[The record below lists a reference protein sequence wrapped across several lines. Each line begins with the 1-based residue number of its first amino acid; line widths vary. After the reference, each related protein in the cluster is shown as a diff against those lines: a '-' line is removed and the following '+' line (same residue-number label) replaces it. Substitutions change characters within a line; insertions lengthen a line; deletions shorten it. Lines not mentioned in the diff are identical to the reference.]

1 MNNKE
6 ISALKGYAIC
16 LFMAVLVIAL
26 GFMWVKL
33 RDTQMKLAE
42 LEKGTNKSFNA
53 QQAQI
58 DGINTNIEGLQSN
71 TDALKQDIERLDQD
85 LAESKKVQSNTI
97 SALTRLRKQK
107 DELEKKL
114 EEGLELRKQRL
125 AEMRAWASGGSSSS
139 SGGWSGIGGVFELTA
154 YEWTGRPCANG
165 EYPIPGYTVASNWFP
180 IGTRIYIEGI
190 GERVVTD
197 TGGMSNN
204 VIDIYMG
211 DPETCIQFGRQ
222 TAEVY
227 VIED

>member
-1 MNNKE
+1 MNKTTY
-6 ISALKGYAIC
+6 ALAALVVLLSIGLLVVGVKIC
-16 LFMAVLVIAL
+16 NL
-26 GFMWVKL
+26 
-33 RDTQMKLAE
+33 QNELAE
-42 LEKGTNKSFNA
+42 VRTEFGDNKKAVSDE
-53 QQAQI
+53 I
-58 DGINTNIEGLQSN
+58 T
-71 TDALKQDIERLDQD
+71 RLDND
-85 LAESKKVQSNTI
+85 LASSTNAIREEMNAGFAEQQMQIEQARQIQSNTI

-125 AEMRAWASGGSSSS
+125 AEMRAWASGGGSSS

-154 YEWTGRPCANG
+154 YEWTGNPCANG

-211 DPETCIQFGRQ
+211 DPEACYQFGRQ

>member
-1 MNNKE
+1 METEKK
-6 ISALKGYAIC
+6 ALQVYALLIITS
-16 LFMAVLVIAL
+16 VLTIVI
-26 GFMWVKL
+26 GFMGIKL
-33 RDTQMKLAE
+33 KETSDRLASLERGTSERMLEQQKSIDSMKLDIEDLWDNADAVNESLTRVDDE
-42 LEKGTNKSFNA
+42 LQNVR
-53 QQAQI
+53 QI
-58 DGINTNIEGLQSN
+58 QSN
-71 TDALKQDIERLDQD
+71 T
-85 LAESKKVQSNTI
+85 N

-114 EEGLELRKQRL
+114 EEGLELRRQRL
-125 AEMRAWASGGSSSS
+125 AEMMAARNTS
-139 SGGWSGIGGVFELTA
+139 SGGWAGIGNGVFELTA
-154 YEWTGRPCANG
+154 YAWSGQPCANG

-180 IGTRIYIEGI
+180 IGTRLYIEGI

-211 DPETCIQFGRQ
+211 DPETCWQFGRQ

>member
-1 MNNKE
+1 MKKE
-6 ISALKGYAIC
+6 KIGLELEAFAL
-16 LFMAVLVIAL
+16 LLSVLIIVL
-26 GFMWVKL
+26 GLTYVKL
-33 RDTQMKLAE
+33 RDTQKRLEE
-42 LEKGTNKSFNA
+42 LEKGTA
-53 QQAQI
+53 ERMTEQQTQI
-58 DGINTNIEGLQSN
+58 DNLQINIDGLASY
-71 TDALKQDIERLDQD
+71 TDALNKDIERLGQD
-85 LAESKKVQSNTI
+85 LSETRQVQRNTNT
-97 SALTRLRKQK
+97 ALTRLRKQK
-107 DELEKKL
+107 EELEKRF
-114 EEGLELRKQRL
+114 EEELELRRQRL
-125 AEMRAWASGGSSSS
+125 AEMMAARSTPSGS
-139 SGGWSGIGGVFELTA
+139 WSAIGGVFELTA
-154 YEWTGRPCANG
+154 YEWTGNPCANG

>member
-1 MNNKE
+1 MKKE
-6 ISALKGYAIC
+6 KFGLEFEAFAI
-16 LFMAVLVIAL
+16 LLSVLVIVL
-26 GFMWVKL
+26 GLTYVKL
-33 RDTQMKLAE
+33 RDTQRRLEA
-42 LEKGTNKSFNA
+42 LEK
-53 QQAQI
+53 
-58 DGINTNIEGLQSN
+58 NTNEGFKDQQEQINSLYGDVQNLWNNAHDVEKRLEKKLEAISEEVEH
-71 TDALKQDIERLDQD
+71 TKQ
-85 LAESKKVQSNTI
+85 VQSNTN

-114 EEGLELRKQRL
+114 EEGLELRRQL
-125 AEMRAWASGGSSSS
+125 LEQAMANVGS
-139 SGGWSGIGGVFELTA
+139 GWSSIGNVFELTA
-154 YEWTGRPCANG
+154 YAWSGDPCANG

-180 IGTRIYIEGI
+180 IGTRLYIEGI

-211 DPETCIQFGRQ
+211 DPESCWQFGRQ